1 MRNYEMPFSRPF
13 SVRMPSGLE
22 RIFLNAYD
30 ALDFLEN
37 EWPIRSGPC
46 HSAAISACQ
55 ATLKGYGSCR
65 RAREALFDACLEAG
79 LEPIPTEPPMPRNTM
94 ADIRAG
100 I

>member
-37 EWPIRSGPC
+37 EWPARSGPF
-46 HSAAISACQ
+46 HAAAVSACQ

-65 RAREALFDACLEAG
+65 RASEALFDACVEAG
-79 LEPIPTEPPMPRNTM
+79 LEPMPTDPPAVSHGLGDMRT
-94 ADIRAG
+94 G
-100 I
+100 L

>member
-22 RIFLNAYD
+22 RIFMNAYD

-37 EWPIRSGPC
+37 EWPNRSGPC
-46 HSAAISACQ
+46 YAAAVLACQ

-65 RAREALFDACLEAG
+65 RAREALIDACLEAC
-79 LEPIPTEPPMPRNTM
+79 LEPIPTEPPVTRSTIT
-94 ADIRAG
+94 DIRAG

>member
-37 EWPIRSGPC
+37 EWPIRIGPC
-46 HSAAISACQ
+46 YSAAVLACQ

-65 RAREALFDACLEAG
+65 RAREALLDACLEAG
-79 LEPIPTEPPMPRNTM
+79 LEPIATEPPMPGSSTI
-94 ADIRAG
+94 DIRAG